1 MASASPEAPM
11 NYLITGAA
19 RGIGRGLTRNLL
31 SKGHRVFL
39 LDSNKPELDNT
50 LSLAPSWTS
59 KAANSSSL
67 PQFQG
72 RVVDL
77 ADRAQLKAAVAEAS
91 TFFAG
96 RLDVLVNNAFATPHV
111 WSGDR
116 RMDDAADDTVER
128 EWDVKLA
135 VGLTAP
141 FLLAR
146 LCVPM
151 LRAAA
156 AAAAAKDGARQPG
169 SIINV
174 SSTRAHQAEPNHEA
188 YSAVKAGLLGLTRS
202 MAVSLGG
209 AYGIR
214 VNAVTPGWID
224 VDDENAAAD
233 AKGGAKWG
241 EALGEADHAWHPAGR
256 VGRVED
262 IAKAVVFLAESGFVT
277 GEEIVV
283 DGGVTKKMVYP
294 EE

>member
-1 MASASPEAPM
+1 MASDSSEAPM
-11 NYLITGAA
+11 HYLVTGAA
-19 RGIGRGLTRNLL
+19 RGIGRGLARSLL

-39 LDSNKPELDNT
+39 LDSNKPELENT
-50 LSLAPSWTS
+50 LSLASSWA
-59 KAANSSSL
+59 KPSSSSSS
-67 PQFQG
+67 PSPAFKG

-77 ADRAQLKAAVAEAS
+77 ADRAQLKSAVAEAS
-91 TFFAG
+91 TFFED
-96 RLDVLVNNAFATPHV
+96 RLDVLVNNAFATPHT
-111 WSGDR
+111 WSGGR
-116 RMDDAADDTVER
+116 RMDDADDAVER

-151 LRAAA
+151 LARAKTGEPGQQGRPA
-156 AAAAAKDGARQPG
+156 GG
-169 SIINV
+169 SIVNV
-174 SSTRAHQAEPNHEA
+174 ASTRAHQAEPNHEA
-188 YSAVKAGLLGLTRS
+188 YSAAKAGLLGLTRS
-202 MAVSLGG
+202 MAVSLGE
-209 AYGIR
+209 AHGIR

-233 AKGGAKWG
+233 AKGAGWG

-256 VGRVED
+256 VGRVDD
-262 IAKAVVFLAESGFVT
+262 IARAVVFLAESGFVT